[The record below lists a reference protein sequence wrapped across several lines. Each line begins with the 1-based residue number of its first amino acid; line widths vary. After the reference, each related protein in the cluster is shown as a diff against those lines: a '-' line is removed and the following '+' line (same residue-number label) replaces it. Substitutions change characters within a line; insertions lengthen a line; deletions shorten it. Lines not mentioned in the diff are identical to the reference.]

1 MPAEQASES
10 LGLNLSL
17 QRPAPSDLRQIPATR
32 DKDGRIIYPEVD
44 ADGDHLHFE
53 MVPMS
58 GESLLW
64 LTMRRGTTPEVAS
77 AALRKIAD
85 LIDRHGERRLREVGV
100 VEVEVAGELAES
112 PPDLAHHHVADRE
125 VDARVRAVDVPVRL
139 HGPFS

>member
-85 LIDRHGERRLREVGV
+85 LIDRHGERLLTLLAGKEGSFDA
-100 VEVEVAGELAES
+100 AGEVVSGPLRLDYDDNG
-112 PPDLAHHHVADRE
+112 DLIFPDRE
-125 VDARVRAVDVPVRL
+125 VKMPDGSLDEK
-139 HGPFS
+139 

>member
-1 MPAEQASES
+1 MPAEHASES

-17 QRPAPSDLRQIPATR
+17 QRPTPSDLQQIPATR
-32 DKDGRIIYPEVD
+32 DKDGQIIYPEVD

-64 LTMRRGTTPEVAS
+64 LTMRRGTTPEVAT

-85 LIDRHGERRLREVGV
+85 LIDRHGQRLLTLLEGKEGSFDAEGEVVSGPLRLDYDDNGDLIFPDK
-100 VEVEVAGELAES
+100 EATGAG
-112 PPDLAHHHVADRE
+112 
-125 VDARVRAVDVPVRL
+125 RVPR
-139 HGPFS
+139 

>member
-64 LTMRRGTTPEVAS
+64 LTLRRGDHARSCERCTP
-77 AALRKIAD
+77 K
-85 LIDRHGERRLREVGV
+85 DRRPHRSSR
-100 VEVEVAGELAES
+100 
-112 PPDLAHHHVADRE
+112 
-125 VDARVRAVDVPVRL
+125 
-139 HGPFS
+139 

>member
-1 MPAEQASES
+1 MPAEHASES

-17 QRPAPSDLRQIPATR
+17 QHPTPSDLQQIPATR
-32 DKDGRIIYPEVD
+32 DKDGQTIYPEVD

-64 LTMRRGTTPEVAS
+64 LTMRRGTTPEVAT

-85 LIDRHGERRLREVGV
+85 LIDRHGQRLLTLLEGKEGSFDAQGEVVSGPLRLDYDDNGDLIFPDK
-100 VEVEVAGELAES
+100 EATGAG
-112 PPDLAHHHVADRE
+112 
-125 VDARVRAVDVPVRL
+125 RVSR
-139 HGPFS
+139 